1 MLWRLSP
8 KNSMPSSPSDQ
19 RARASGSRRR
29 PPLDD
34 QLALSRDLVGL
45 IWQHKLWWLVPVL
58 LALLVL
64 SLLLV
69 LQATPLGPLL
79 YPLF

>member
-1 MLWRLSP
+1 MLRELSP
-8 KNSMPSSPSDQ
+8 KNSAPGD
-19 RARASGSRRR
+19 RDARAAGARRR

>member
-1 MLWRLSP
+1 VTVSR
-8 KNSMPSSPSDQ
+8 KK
-19 RARASGSRRR
+19 ARF
-29 PPLDD
+29 DD
-34 QLALSRDLVGL
+34 QLSVGRDLVGL
-45 IWQHKLWWLVPVL
+45 IWHHKLWWAVPIL

-69 LQATPLGPLL
+69 LQATPVGPLL

>member
-1 MLWRLSP
+1 V
-8 KNSMPSSPSDQ
+8 KVSSK
-19 RARASGSRRR
+19 RSRF
-29 PPLDD
+29 DD
-34 QLALSRDLVGL
+34 QLAVGRDLIGL
-45 IWQHKLWWLVPVL
+45 VWHHRLWWAVPVL
-58 LALLVL
+58 LALLIL

>member
-1 MLWRLSP
+1 LGVSSVERQVCWSIL
-8 KNSMPSSPSDQ
+8 PSL
-19 RARASGSRRR
+19 ASKKSRF
-29 PPLDD
+29 DD

-45 IWQHKLWWLVPVL
+45 IWQHKLWWALPVL